1 MKKTKEVVKDIMDV
15 DFEDTGKA
23 KVFDDDGYEEGKS
36 KDRETKV
43 AEVKDITTM
52 LELKKM
58 QRTGGNIRKNKK
70 LLNKKISDTMT
81 RKKFNLLKSKQ
92 VARVKF
98 THFVPRPK
106 PRKRPRRHKKS
117 LNKDEK
123 RVFKKYNRQ
132 GR

>member
-1 MKKTKEVVKDIMDV
+1 V
-15 DFEDTGKA
+15 A
-23 KVFDDDGYEEGKS
+23 K
-36 KDRETKV
+36 
-43 AEVKDITTM
+43 
-52 LELKKM
+52 
-58 QRTGGNIRKNKK
+58 
-70 LLNKKISDTMT
+70 
-81 RKKFNLLKSKQ
+81 
-92 VARVKF
+92 VKF